1 VHAFKVMTPQSCVR
15 RLALFLFTFM
25 NFVRADTAAFDLS
38 GPRIEVKVTRGG
50 KTLPISQVPNLQPG
64 DRIWVHPDLPQDQ
77 SAHYLLIAAFLR
89 GPTNPPPDAWFTKAE
104 TWNKK
109 VREEGVIVVVPQ
121 DAQQALLFLAPE
133 TGGDFSTLRSTV
145 KGRPGVFVRASQDLN
160 QANLDR
166 SRLDHYINAIKHTS
180 DNDPKALH
188 DPSVLLARSLTIK
201 LDQQCFE
208 KPVEQQASCLTQHSD
223 QLVLDDGHSQS
234 MVAALTSGTSSDLIG
249 QISNTRLAGGGYYSP
264 YVGAVVDLARIMG
277 SLHTA
282 TYQYIPALAVPKGDQ
297 LNLKLNN
304 PPSFHTPKS
313 VLVVGLPAVE
323 AAQFP
328 PLRAV
333 DPKEVSCLQRPSLV
347 LPVEGAPLVF
357 STSLA
362 HDFTLQVQ
370 SDAGSSIELPAMADA
385 AHGGFLIDAH
395 ALQGTQVTGPVRGKL
410 HGFWGFQSFAGPVFN
425 LHSAHASQ
433 WKVPTADQSA
443 LIVGREDTLHLQ
455 SNNAACLEGVSVRD
469 ADGTITKASWKLVKP
484 NEVEVQ
490 VPLQN
495 VPPGSVTILVNLFG
509 LNHPDEMQ
517 LNAYAEP
524 GHMDRFIISTGDQQG
539 VLTGTRL
546 DEVASLDL
554 NGIRFA
560 PGSLSRA
567 EQKDELRLSA
577 SSSAGVV
584 QSVQTLVA
592 HVGLKDGRILDVPVT
607 VAPARPKVALVNKSI
622 QPGPT
627 PSAVRLENPDDL
639 PQDGRLVFLLH
650 TEIPETFPRTEKI
663 EVAAADN
670 SFNVLLSVSDADLV
684 LQDAHNV
691 LATLDPLKSFG
702 PSAFGPLR
710 FRPVD
715 ANGAKGD
722 WQSLATLVRTPS
734 LKEIRC
740 PAKPDEQCTLIGTNL
755 FLIDSVAADPEFKH
769 TVSIPIGFAETS
781 VSVPRSDGTPVYLKL
796 RDDPS
801 TANTVI
807 LPALP
812 E

>member
-1 VHAFKVMTPQSCVR
+1 MIPRPC
-15 RLALFLFTFM
+15 RLRLLVFLFSFV

-38 GPRIEVKVTRGG
+38 GPQVEINVSRGS
-50 KTLPISQVPNLQPG
+50 KTLPISRVPNLQPG
-64 DRIWVHPDLPQDQ
+64 DRIWVHPDLPEDQ
-77 SAHYLLIAAFLR
+77 SAHYLLVVTFLR

-109 VREEGVIVVVPQ
+109 VREEGVVVVVPQ
-121 DAQQALLFLAPE
+121 DAQQALMFLAPE

-145 KGRPGVFVRASQDLN
+145 KGKPGVFVRASQDLN
-160 QANLDR
+160 QASLDR
-166 SRLDHYINAIKHTS
+166 SRLDRYIDAIRQTS
-180 DNDPKALH
+180 DNDPKALR
-188 DPSVLLARSLTIK
+188 DNSVLLARSLTIK

-208 KPVEQQASCLTQHSD
+208 KPVEQQTSCLTQHTD

-234 MVAALTSGTSSDLIG
+234 IVAALTSGASSDLIG
-249 QISNTRLAGGGYYSP
+249 QLSNTRLAGGGYYSP

-282 TYQYIPALAVPKGDQ
+282 TYQYIPALSVPKNDQ

-304 PPSFHTPKS
+304 PPSFRKPMS
-313 VLVVGLPAVE
+313 VLVIGLPAVE
-323 AAQFP
+323 AAQLP

-333 DPKEVSCLQRPSLV
+333 DPNQVSCLQKPSLV

-362 HDFTLQVQ
+362 HDVALEVPG
-370 SDAGSSIELPAMADA
+370 DAGSMIELPATADA
-385 AHGGFLIDAH
+385 AQGGFLIDSQP
-395 ALQGTQVTGPVRGKL
+395 LQSTQVAGPVRGRL
-410 HGFWGFQSFAGPVFN
+410 HGFWGFQSFDGPVFN
-425 LHSAHASQ
+425 LQRASSSQ

-455 SNNAACLEGVSVRD
+455 SNNAACVESVSVRD
-469 ADGTITKASWKLVKP
+469 AKGTITKANWKLAKP
-484 NEVEVQ
+484 NELEIQ
-490 VPLQN
+490 VPLQS
-495 VPPGSVTILVNLFG
+495 VPPGSATILVNEFG
-509 LNHPDEMQ
+509 LNQPDEVQ
-517 LNAYAEP
+517 LNTYAEP
-524 GHMDRFIISTGDQQG
+524 GHMERFVIDVGDQQG

-560 PGSLSRA
+560 PLSLSRA
-567 EQKDELRLSA
+567 EQKDELRLSV
-577 SSSAGVV
+577 SSSASIV
-584 QSVQTLVA
+584 QSEQTLVA
-592 HVGLKDGRILDVPVT
+592 HVDLKDGRVLDVPAT

-627 PSAVRLENPDDL
+627 PSTVHLQNPDDL
-639 PQDGRLVFLLH
+639 PQDGRLAFFFH
-650 TEIPETFPRTEKI
+650 TEIPETFPRNERI

-670 SFNVLLSVSDADLV
+670 SFSVLLSVSDGDLV

-691 LATLDPLKSFG
+691 LATLDPVKSFG

-722 WQSLATLVRTPS
+722 WQPLVTLVRTPS
-734 LKEIRC
+734 LKDIRC
-740 PAKPDEQCTLIGTNL
+740 PDKPDEPCTLIGTKL
-755 FLIDSVAADPEFKH
+755 FLIDSVASDPEFKH

-781 VSVPRSDGTPVYLKL
+781 VNIPHVDGTPVYLKL

-801 TANTVI
+801 MANTVI
-807 LPALP
+807 LPSKP
-812 E
+812 Q

>member
-1 VHAFKVMTPQSCVR
+1 MIPQSGPR
-15 RLALFLFTFM
+15 RLVLFLFLFTSVT
-25 NFVRADTAAFDLS
+25 FVRADTAVFDLS
-38 GPRIEVKVTRGG
+38 GPRIEVRVTRGG

-64 DRIWVHPDLPQDQ
+64 DRIWVHPDLPEDQ
-77 SAHYLLIAAFLR
+77 STHYLLIAVFLR

-109 VREEGVIVVVPQ
+109 VREEGVVVVVPQ
-121 DAQQALLFLAPE
+121 DAEQALLFLAPE

-145 KGRPGVFVRASQDLN
+145 RGKPGVFVRASQDLN

-166 SRLDHYINAIKHTS
+166 SRLDQYINAIKQTS
-180 DNDPKALH
+180 DKDPKVLH
-188 DPSVLLARSLTIK
+188 DRTVLLARSLTIK

-208 KPVEQQASCLTQHSD
+208 KPVEQQTSCLTQHSD

-234 MVAALTSGTSSDLIG
+234 MVAALTSGASSDLIG
-249 QISNTRLAGGGYYSP
+249 QLSNTRLAGGGYYSP

-282 TYQYIPALAVPKGDQ
+282 TYQYIPALAVPKDDQ
-297 LNLKLNN
+297 LNLMLNH
-304 PPSFHTPKS
+304 PPSFLKPKS

-323 AAQFP
+323 TAQFP

-333 DPKEVSCLQRPSLV
+333 DPDQVSCLQSRSLV
-347 LPVEGAPLVF
+347 FPVEGAPLVF

-362 HDFTLQVQ
+362 HDFTLQVP
-370 SDAGSSIELPAMADA
+370 SDAGSIIELPAIADA
-385 AHGGFLIDAH
+385 TRGGFLIDAH
-395 ALQGTQVTGPVRGKL
+395 ALQGAQVGGPLRGKL
-410 HGFWGFQSFAGPVFN
+410 QGFWGFQTFAGPVFN
-425 LHSAHASQ
+425 LQSAHSSQ

-455 SNNAACLEGVSVRD
+455 SSNAACVEGVSVKD
-469 ADGTITKASWKLVKP
+469 ARGTITKASWKLGKP
-484 NEVEVQ
+484 NQLEVQ
-490 VPLQN
+490 VPLKN
-495 VPPGSVTILVNLFG
+495 AVPGSTTILINQFG
-509 LNHPDEMQ
+509 LIEPDEVP

-524 GHMDRFIISTGDQQG
+524 GHMDRFIINAGDQQG

-546 DEVASLDL
+546 DEVDSLDL

-567 EQKDELRLSA
+567 EQKDELQLSA
-577 SSSAGVV
+577 SSYAGAV
-584 QSVQTLVA
+584 QSEQALVA
-592 HVGLKDGRILDVPVT
+592 HVGLKDGRVLDVPAT
-607 VAPARPKVALVNKSI
+607 VAPARPKVALVNKTI
-622 QPGPT
+622 QPDPN
-627 PSAVRLENPDDL
+627 PSTVRLENPEDL
-639 PQDGRLVFLLH
+639 PQDGHLVFSLH
-650 TEIPETFPRTEKI
+650 TEIPETFPRAEKI

-670 SFNVLLSVSDADLV
+670 SFTVLLSVSDGDLV
-684 LQDAHNV
+684 LQDAHDV
-691 LATLDPLKSFG
+691 LVTLDPLKSFG
-702 PSAFGPLR
+702 LSAFGPLR

-740 PAKPDEQCTLIGTNL
+740 PAKPDEQCTLIGTKL

-769 TVSIPIGFAETS
+769 SVSIPIGFAETS
-781 VSVPRSDGTPVYLKL
+781 VSVPRIDGTPVYLKL

-801 TANTVI
+801 IANIVI
-807 LPALP
+807 LPTVP
-812 E
+812 Q

>member
-1 VHAFKVMTPQSCVR
+1 MIPQSGPR
-15 RLALFLFTFM
+15 RLVLLLSVLFLFTFI
-25 NFVRADTAAFDLS
+25 NFVRADTAVFDLS

-64 DRIWVHPDLPQDQ
+64 DRIWVHPDLPEDQ

-89 GPTNPPPDAWFTKAE
+89 GPTNPPPDTWFTKAE

-109 VREEGVIVVVPQ
+109 VREEGIVVVVPQ
-121 DAQQALLFLAPE
+121 EAEQALLFLAPE

-145 KGRPGVFVRASQDLN
+145 RGKPGVFVRTSQDLN

-166 SRLDHYINAIKHTS
+166 SRLDQYINAINQTS

-188 DPSVLLARSLTIK
+188 DRSVLLARSLTIK
-201 LDQQCFE
+201 LDQQCFD
-208 KPVEQQASCLTQHSD
+208 KPVEQQTSCLTQHSD

-234 MVAALTSGTSSDLIG
+234 MVAALTSGASSDLIG
-249 QISNTRLAGGGYYSP
+249 QLSNTRLAGGGYYSP

-282 TYQYIPALAVPKGDQ
+282 TYRYIPALSVPKDDQ

-304 PPSFHTPKS
+304 PPSFLKPKS

-333 DPKEVSCLQRPSLV
+333 DPNQVSCLQRPSLV

-370 SDAGSSIELPAMADA
+370 SDAGSIIELPAMADA
-385 AHGGFLIDAH
+385 TRGGFLIDAH
-395 ALQGTQVTGPVRGKL
+395 ALQGAQVDGPLRGKL
-410 HGFWGFQSFAGPVFN
+410 QGFWGFQTFSGPIFT
-425 LHSAHASQ
+425 LQSAHSSQ
-433 WKVPTADQSA
+433 WKVPIADQSA

-455 SNNAACLEGVSVRD
+455 GNNAACVEGVSVRD
-469 ADGTITKASWKLVKP
+469 AKGTITKASWKLEKP
-484 NEVEVQ
+484 NQLEVQ
-490 VPLQN
+490 VPLKN
-495 VPPGSVTILVNLFG
+495 ALPGSATILVNEFG
-509 LNHPDEMQ
+509 LIEPDEVP
-517 LNAYAEP
+517 LNAYAES
-524 GHMDRFIISTGDQQG
+524 GHMDRFIISAGDQQG
-539 VLTGTRL
+539 ALTGTRL
-546 DEVASLDL
+546 DEVAGLDL

-560 PGSLSRA
+560 PVSLSRA

-577 SSSAGVV
+577 SSFGGTA
-584 QSVQTLVA
+584 QSEQTLVA
-592 HVGLKDGRILDVPVT
+592 HVGLKDGRVLDVPAT
-607 VAPARPKVALVNKSI
+607 VEPARPKVALVSKSI
-622 QPGPT
+622 QAGPT
-627 PSAVRLENPDDL
+627 PSAVHLENPDDL
-639 PQDGRLVFLLH
+639 PQDGRLVFSLH

-670 SFNVLLSVSDADLV
+670 SFNILLSVSDGDLV

-710 FRPVD
+710 LRPVD

-722 WQSLATLVRTPS
+722 WQSLVTVVRTPS

-740 PAKPDEQCTLIGTNL
+740 PAKSDEQCTLIGTKL

-769 TVSIPIGFAETS
+769 TVSIPIGFAETT
-781 VSVPRSDGTPVYLKL
+781 VNVPRIDGTPVYFKL

-801 TANTVI
+801 IANTVI
-807 LPALP
+807 LPTVP
-812 E
+812 Q